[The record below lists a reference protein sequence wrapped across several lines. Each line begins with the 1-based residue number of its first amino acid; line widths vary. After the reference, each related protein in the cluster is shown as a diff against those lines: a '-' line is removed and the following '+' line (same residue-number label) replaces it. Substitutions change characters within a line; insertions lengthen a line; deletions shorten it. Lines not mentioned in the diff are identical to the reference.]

1 MANWLFKS
9 EPDTYSYEDLVR
21 DRTTVWDGVS
31 NPLAKKHLRALK
43 PGDRVWLYHTGK
55 EKAIVAEIR
64 VSAMPV
70 EADGE
75 VTVKVE
81 PGRKLP
87 RPVTLAAIRGNETL
101 ADWELVRL
109 PRLSVMPATDLQWSE
124 VERMGA

>member
-9 EPDTYSYEDLVR
+9 EPDIYSYEDLVR

-31 NPLAKKHLRALK
+31 SALAKKHLRALK

-64 VSAMPV
+64 VRSLTV
-70 EADGE
+70 EADGG
-75 VTVKVE
+75 VTVEVE

-101 ADWELVRL
+101 AGWDLVRL
-109 PRLSVMPATDLQWSE
+109 PRLSVMPTTDAQWAE